1 MTGDIMTGHNSRT
14 STSGESYFRGFF
26 DRKTFRN
33 RTSFETIV
41 TKIRITKEEEFPQDF
56 NFRTILF
63 KECHCSKMSQAPE
76 PASRRCLGEFNSLCK
91 SLSRKKREMKS
102 EPNHRFYCNVILCVF
117 VPKN

>member
-33 RTSFETIV
+33 IISFETI
-41 TKIRITKEEEFPQDF
+41 TIKIRITKEEEFLQDF

-76 PASRRCLGEFNSLCK
+76 PASRRCLGELVSVNL
-91 SLSRKKREMKS
+91 LAGKKREIKS
-102 EPNHRFYCNVILCVF
+102 EPNHRFYCNVMMCVF

>member
-1 MTGDIMTGHNSRT
+1 MTGDIMTGHNYRT

-33 RTSFETIV
+33 RTSFETI
-41 TKIRITKEEEFPQDF
+41 TIKIRITKEEEFPQDF

-76 PASRRCLGEFNSLCK
+76 PASRRCLGELVSVNLLAGKKEK
-91 SLSRKKREMKS
+91 SNL
-102 EPNHRFYCNVILCVF
+102 NQTTDFTVT
-117 VPKN
+117 

>member
-14 STSGESYFRGFF
+14 STSGESYFCGFF

-76 PASRRCLGEFNSLCK
+76 PASRRCLGELVSVNLLAGKKEK
-91 SLSRKKREMKS
+91 SNL
-102 EPNHRFYCNVILCVF
+102 NQTTDFTVT
-117 VPKN
+117 